1 MKKQQIL
8 RNIIG
13 FAAAALA
20 CAAVMVGNPAVP
32 SPVPGGIG
40 QETEDGTGFVPEAG
54 NPEDGDGGEVC
65 SPQSDRDPFV
75 DNEEFLKTR

>member
-13 FAAAALA
+13 FGTAMLA
-20 CAAVMVGNPAVP
+20 CAAVMVVNPTVP

-65 SPQSDRDPFV
+65 SPLNDREAEVEKFEE
-75 DNEEFLKTR
+75 DNA